1 MKRQLERKT
10 EGSLFSYEQLRRL
23 EEMQGQAPWI
33 YAAEEEA
40 RASRPEWLE
49 CEERL
54 WRSNEES
61 KRRKEEKRQM
71 MQRLERLEKE
81 NEALRRGNRRA
92 PEESSRAPEES
103 SRYNT
108 PDEGVV
114 DTEKRE
120 QEEEELKV

>member
-1 MKRQLERKT
+1 
-10 EGSLFSYEQLRRL
+10 
-23 EEMQGQAPWI
+23 
-33 YAAEEEA
+33 
-40 RASRPEWLE
+40 
-49 CEERL
+49 
-54 WRSNEES
+54 
-61 KRRKEEKRQM
+61 M

-114 DTEKRE
+114 DKEKRE